1 MKVKENKTDL
11 AKATQKMRELLDCD
25 NERVVLSAAKEL
37 ISIAEAEQKENNCGG
52 DIHLEVSIKIVE

>member
-1 MKVKENKTDL
+1 MKEKNSDL
-11 AKATQKMRELLDCD
+11 KKATQKMRELLDCD

-37 ISIAEAEQKENNCGG
+37 ISIAEAEQKETDNSG

>member
-1 MKVKENKTDL
+1 MKEKNSDL
-11 AKATQKMRELLDCD
+11 KKATQKMRELLDCD

-37 ISIAEAEQKENNCGG
+37 ISIAEAEQKENENGG